1 MIDPGPAPTHPGTDG
16 DGPDVGRT
24 SAADGGDASHD
35 AREHAPAPEPR
46 KAGSR
51 SMLAG
56 AAMAMLAKFKW
67 LLVLLQ
73 GLKFGKLLLTFGSMF
88 AMIAFEATRYGWAYG
103 VGFVV
108 LIFIHE
114 MGHAVA
120 IKAAGLDAGYPV
132 FIPFIGAFIT
142 LKGQPR
148 SAKEEATIALAGP
161 IAGAAASAGC
171 AMIYLL
177 TEQRLFLALA
187 YGGFFLNLFNMTPLP
202 PLDGGRAAAVFSRRA
217 WWVGLAVI
225 AGLFVL
231 TKTPQLLLIGV
242 FALMHGFGRSRAP
255 TVDAPPEVRRDVA
268 ASFFGLCAFLATGI
282 YLTGRVL
289 AE

>member
-1 MIDPGPAPTHPGTDG
+1 MIDPGSAPPHSSRNVG
-16 DGPDVGRT
+16 DGVPPTG
-24 SAADGGDASHD
+24 AEDGSPNAPV
-35 AREHAPAPEPR
+35 AAPAPGPR
-46 KAGSR
+46 RFGSR
-51 SMLAG
+51 SMLLG
-56 AAMAMLAKFKW
+56 VLMTMLAKLKW
-67 LLVLLQ
+67 LLVVLQ

-132 FIPFIGAFIT
+132 FIPFIGAFIA

-171 AMIYLL
+171 AIIYLL
-177 TEQRLFLALA
+177 THQRLFLALA

-225 AGLFVL
+225 AAMFFL
-231 TKTPQLLLIGV
+231 TQTPQLLLIGV
-242 FALMHGFGRSRAP
+242 FALMHGFGRNRAA
-255 TVDAPPEVRRDVA
+255 VEAPPEVRRDVA

-289 AE
+289 SE

>member
-1 MIDPGPAPTHPGTDG
+1 
-16 DGPDVGRT
+16 
-24 SAADGGDASHD
+24 
-35 AREHAPAPEPR
+35 
-46 KAGSR
+46 
-51 SMLAG
+51 MLAG
-56 AAMAMLAKFKW
+56 VAMTLLAKLKW

-120 IKAAGLDAGYPV
+120 IKASGLDAGYPV

-148 SAKEEATIALAGP
+148 SAREEATIALAGP

-171 AMIYLL
+171 AVIYLL
-177 TEQRLFLALA
+177 THERLFLALA

-202 PLDGGRAAAVFSRRA
+202 PLDGGRAAAVFSKRA
-217 WWVGLAVI
+217 WWVGVAVM
-225 AGLFVL
+225 AGMFVL
-231 TKTPQLLLIGV
+231 TQTPQLLIIGV
-242 FALMHGFGRSRAP
+242 FALMHGFGRNRA
-255 TVDAPPEVRRDVA
+255 TVEAPPEVRRDVA

-289 AE
+289 SE